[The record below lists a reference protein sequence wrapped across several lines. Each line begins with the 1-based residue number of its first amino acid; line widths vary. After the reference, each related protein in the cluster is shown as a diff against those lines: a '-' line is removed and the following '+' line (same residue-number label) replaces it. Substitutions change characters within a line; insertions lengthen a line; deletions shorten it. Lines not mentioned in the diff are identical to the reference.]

1 MVNWHFILFLFIFLK
16 KSLQEAHLRRSF
28 FLMCCSRSKEAHFKT
43 ICGQEI
49 AASTRLLDLYTIS
62 FSIAEQIYPKLQRND
77 TPSSLVF
84 FFQLLSLCLTHTLFD
99 LASISLPFPFP
110 LHRLGCTVGTSQ
122 SFRHRSSSGHLAL
135 PLTVQT

>member
-49 AASTRLLDLYTIS
+49 AASTRLLDLYTSS

-77 TPSSLVF
+77 TPSYFVSPTPF
-84 FFQLLSLCLTHTLFD
+84 SILLRFPCLFLFLCIGWAVLWERANRFGTAQVQDTWLF
-99 LASISLPFPFP
+99 L
-110 LHRLGCTVGTSQ
+110 
-122 SFRHRSSSGHLAL
+122 
-135 PLTVQT
+135 